1 MICRQHGGAALL
13 LLVAG
18 CAAPEPPTMSPAEWA
33 AMQEALGASAQA
45 RRAFVQE
52 CLVDEDLWSDPETN
66 QGLAVF
72 LDVEESEVVAVTCER
87 LAAAF
92 ARGDLSYDDYLAMTR
107 EPPDTAAMRRLFRV
121 LRRQPGQI
129 ES

>member
-1 MICRQHGGAALL
+1 MTGRQQGAALL

-18 CAAPEPPTMSPAEWA
+18 CAAPEPPTLSPAEWA
-33 AMQEALGASAQA
+33 AMQEALGTSAPA
-45 RRAFVQE
+45 RQAFVQE
-52 CLVDEDLWSDPETN
+52 CLVDGELWGDAETN

-87 LAAAF
+87 LVAAF
-92 ARGDLSYDDYLAMTR
+92 ARGDLAYGDYLAMTS
-107 EPPDTAAMRRLFRV
+107 EPPDTASMRRFFRV